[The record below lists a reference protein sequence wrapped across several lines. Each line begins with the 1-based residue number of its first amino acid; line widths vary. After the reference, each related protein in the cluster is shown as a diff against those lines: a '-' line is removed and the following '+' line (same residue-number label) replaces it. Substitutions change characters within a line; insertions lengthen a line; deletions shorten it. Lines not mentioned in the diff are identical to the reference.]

1 MRSEAPLA
9 SELLL
14 VVALL
19 APEGCRCA
27 GRLEQASQ
35 SRRAGAVL
43 VVEGIVSY
51 LYSLRVIKRMEF

>member
-43 VVEGIVSY
+43 VGEGDTYNIEQAN
-51 LYSLRVIKRMEF
+51 LNGA